1 MTVVIRPTVS
11 LAEANLYFASR
22 LRSTAWT
29 AADETS
35 KLQALAQA
43 SNLVSGAFI
52 FSEDSYRV
60 EDDVVTWDERISFAI
75 CEEALWLLGH
85 DPSELPESLTKGIQ
99 SASAGSV
106 SATFDKSF
114 VIPWIC
120 DAVKTL
126 IGDLGTFIGD
136 SSESSVRSTLL
147 AL

>member
-11 LAEANLYFASR
+11 LAEANLYFTSR

-35 KLQALAQA
+35 KSQALAQA

-52 FSEDSYRV
+52 FSEDAYRV

-75 CEEALWLLGH
+75 CEEALWLLEH

-120 DAVKTL
+120 GAVKTL